1 MDTSQK
7 FLLNS
12 FIYKGTRKMLILRGG
27 SKGLR
32 NIQASEML
40 GGKCTNSGKT
50 SNTGQYPQGKNQL
63 HSLGHNLHFYEQ
75 ESFALLSAFYNLQSC
90 KIAQRQ
96 GKSEIV
102 QRRPDRTPPVIF
114 LALVKVFHRF
124 SQFCSSCLLPT
135 ALPSAHNTADPWWI
149 FMKWKAV
156 WWNRRERGR
165 AQSLKKKKKRNDITR
180 DRT

>member
-1 MDTSQK
+1 
-7 FLLNS
+7 
-12 FIYKGTRKMLILRGG
+12 MLILRGG

-102 QRRPDRTPPVIF
+102 QRRPDRTPPSHLSGSCQSVSQVFSILLILFASHSFAKRSQHSRSLVNIYEMKGSVVKQEGKGQGTIF
-114 LALVKVFHRF
+114 
-124 SQFCSSCLLPT
+124 
-135 ALPSAHNTADPWWI
+135 
-149 FMKWKAV
+149 
-156 WWNRRERGR
+156 
-165 AQSLKKKKKRNDITR
+165 KKKKRKKEMT
-180 DRT
+180 

>member
-1 MDTSQK
+1 MNTSQK

-12 FIYKGTRKMLILRGG
+12 FIYKGTRRCYY
-27 SKGLR
+27 SEEDPKGWETYR
-32 NIQASEML
+32 HQECC

-96 GKSEIV
+96 GKSEIA
-102 QRRPDRTPPVIF
+102 QRRPDRTPQSSFWLLSKCFTGF
-114 LALVKVFHRF
+114 LNFAHLVCFPLLCQALTT
-124 SQFCSSCLLPT
+124 QQILGEYLLNERQCGET
-135 ALPSAHNTADPWWI
+135 GGKGAGHN
-149 FMKWKAV
+149 
-156 WWNRRERGR
+156 
-165 AQSLKKKKKRNDITR
+165 L
-180 DRT
+180 